1 MKKSG
6 LLGAA
11 VLAVILILCLI
22 LGAMSITKIPAGYIG
37 IVYNV
42 RKGVTGETLSQGWHF
57 VAPTKRVE
65 KYTVGIE
72 QSYLTSKDEGDSP
85 GDDSFEVPSSD
96 GKGLTVDL
104 TFTYRFNPDVIANT
118 YTRFKGMNGKDI
130 KETFIKPNIMSWSKE
145 VTARHSV
152 TQILGEERA
161 NLNSELTSYLAD
173 RFSEYGIIIETASLI
188 NIDPDDQTRDAIQK
202 KVTAQQELELAQIE
216 KETATVKANKDKEV
230 AEINAETERIKAQG
244 DADAYSIKSAAITDK
259 LLKKWELD
267 ARMQHGWVTIQGAN
281 TVVTPAS
288 GSGN

>member
-1 MKKSG
+1 MNKKTG
-6 LLGAA
+6 ALGAA
-11 VLAVILILCLI
+11 VLAVIIAFCLFAGILC
-22 LGAMSITKIPAGYIG
+22 ITKIPAGYVG

-42 RKGVTGETLSQGWHF
+42 RKGVTGETLQQGWHL
-57 VAPTKRVE
+57 VAPTKKVE

-72 QSYLTSKDEGDSP
+72 QSYLTSKDEGDSK

-104 TFTYRFNPDVIANT
+104 TFTYRFDSEKISDT
-118 YTRFKGMNGKDI
+118 YTKFKGMNGNEI
-130 KETFIKPNIMSWSKE
+130 KNAFIKPNIMSWTKE

-161 NLNSELTSYLAD
+161 NLNAELTTYLGEKFKD
-173 RFSEYGIIIETASLI
+173 YGIIIETASLI
-188 NIDPDDQTRDAIQK
+188 NIDPDEQTRDAIQK

-281 TVVTPAS
+281 TVVTPAN
-288 GSGN
+288 GE